1 MNTRNEKT
9 KVKKNPDILPAAV
22 SDWINYAARH
32 GTSNCQIHAVLEFQG
47 HLDAAKLAEAVRMSV
62 DIEPIL
68 GCRFVEEQIRP
79 YWQRL
84 VDIDDIK
91 LCSLEETRDNEK
103 TLRRFMSQSFDE
115 KHDTQVLVKIIR
127 SGENDTICVK
137 MDHACC
143 DGGGIKEYLK
153 LLSAIYTNLANGVRF
168 EAKPSS
174 PGKRDQSCLFRD
186 MGIFNLKRAWN
197 PQLAEQKPTWAFPY
211 LLCQPAEPQFSIRK
225 LFSRHVHAISTYAKK
240 KCATIND
247 ILLTAFFR
255 ALFEMVK
262 PYPGVP
268 MELLLTVDLRRYLPG
283 GKPDAMCNLSGV
295 ASVRTA
301 RVYMES
307 FEATLLRVV
316 SQMKT
321 VKNNHPGI
329 YSAIFFEFLA
339 GLSYREVLQI
349 IEVGRL
355 QSIIS
360 GKCSPALSNVGLIS
374 RSPLQFGDIAVR
386 DAYLF
391 SPAFYAPGFMLV
403 TGTYN
408 NILTLTVSYYEPNIN
423 RVDVEQ
429 LLSLV
434 SAELIACC
442 DT

>member
-1 MNTRNEKT
+1 MNIWNEKQ
-9 KVKKNPDILPAAV
+9 KEKNTPDILPAFV
-22 SDWINYAARH
+22 PDWINYAARY
-32 GTSNCQIHAVLEFQG
+32 GTSNCQIHTVLEFEGQ
-47 HLDAAKLAEAVRMSV
+47 LDADRLAQAVRMSV

-68 GCRFVEEQIRP
+68 GCRFIEEQPRP
-79 YWQRL
+79 YWQHL

-91 LCSLEETRDNEK
+91 LCSLEVTQDSEK
-103 TLRRFMSQSFDE
+103 ALRRFLAQPFDV
-115 KHDTQVLVKIIR
+115 KHDTQVQVKIIR

-153 LLSAIYTNLANGVRF
+153 LLSGIYTGLSNGIRF
-168 EAKPSS
+168 QAKPSV
-174 PGKRDQSCLFRD
+174 PGKRDQSRLF
-186 MGIFNLKRAWN
+186 MELGIIDLQRAWN
-197 PQLAEQKPTWAFPY
+197 HKLAEQKPTWAFPY
-211 LLCQPAEPQFSIRK
+211 LLCLPAGPQFSVCK
-225 LFSRHVHAISTYAKK
+225 LFSRHVNALSTYAKK
-240 KCATIND
+240 RGATVND
-247 ILLTAFFR
+247 VILTAFFR

-262 PYPGVP
+262 PYPGVL

-283 GKPDAMCNLSGV
+283 GKADAMCNLSGV
-295 ASVRTA
+295 ASTRIA

-316 SQMKT
+316 SDMKN
-321 VKNNHPGI
+321 VKRNRPGI
-329 YSAIFFEFLA
+329 YSAIAFEFLA
-339 GLSYREVLQI
+339 GLSYREVLNI
-349 IEVGRL
+349 IDVGRQ
-355 QSIIS
+355 QSIYS
-360 GKCSPALSNVGLIS
+360 RKCSPALSNLGVIS
-374 RSPLQFGDIAVR
+374 RSPLQFGDIVVR

-408 NILTLTVSYYEPNIN
+408 QVLTLTVSYYEPNIN

-434 SAELIACC
+434 SADLIACC